1 MKLEGKKE
9 PDQIGETRGKK
20 NHGKQD
26 QARNFWKNRLETSRS
41 RYLCER
47 PEGGKMSED
56 SNNLICIVGN
66 LLSPWFL

>member
-9 PDQIGETRGKK
+9 PVQIGETRGKK

-26 QARNFWKNRLETSRS
+26 QARNFWKNR
-41 RYLCER
+41 YLCER

-56 SNNLICIVGN
+56 SNNLTCIVGN